1 MKLSQIENLF
11 SGTILNVVEGS
22 FTGKLFEFGIVPGAK
37 FTLIRKAP
45 FNGPVYIK
53 VEDNLIALRRSE
65 ADSILVQ

>member
-11 SGTILNVVEGS
+11 TGTVIKVLES
-22 FTGKLFEFGIVPGAK
+22 AFTGNLFEFGIVPGAK
-37 FTLIRKAP
+37 LTLIRKAP

-65 ADSILVQ
+65 ADCILVQ